1 MVISL
6 TISVDNTPVIITTGI
21 SCMYILF
28 VVYTHHRIA
37 KVKQE
42 SVPHWCSSTQ

>member
-6 TISVDNTPVIITTGI
+6 TISADNTPVIIMTGI

-28 VVYTHHRIA
+28 VVYTHHRITE
-37 KVKQE
+37 VK
-42 SVPHWCSSTQ
+42 